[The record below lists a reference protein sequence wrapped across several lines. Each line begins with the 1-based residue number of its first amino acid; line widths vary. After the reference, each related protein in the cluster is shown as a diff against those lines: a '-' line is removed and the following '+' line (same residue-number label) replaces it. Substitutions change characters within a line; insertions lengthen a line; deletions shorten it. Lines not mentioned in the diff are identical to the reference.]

1 MINKIKLSNRIRGIE
16 KHKKARCQNCDA
28 YTELV
33 SGNMCESCFTSKQE
47 QISEYGAN
55 SEEVSW

>member
-1 MINKIKLSNRIRGIE
+1 M

-47 QISEYGAN
+47 QISEYGVN